1 MNYKL
6 LMYWDVKPGTDE
18 EYSEFVLRE
27 WVPGMEALGLQHS
40 EAWLTLWPQQSGERP
55 RIMTGGLLESLAKA
69 RAILKS
75 KEWSTLCDQLER
87 YVENFSFKVVQTT
100 GEFQM

>member
-27 WVPGMEALGLQHS
+27 WMPGMEALGLQHS

-55 RIMTGGLLESLAKA
+55 RIMTGGLLGKPSQSA
-69 RAILKS
+69 RHPEI
-75 KEWSTLCDQLER
+75 QG
-87 YVENFSFKVVQTT
+87 VVNAL
-100 GEFQM
+100 

>member
-18 EYSEFVLRE
+18 EYSEFVLRV
-27 WVPGMEALGLQHS
+27 WMPGMEALGLQHS
-40 EAWLTLWPQQSGERP
+40 EAWLTLWPQQGNEQP
-55 RIMTGGLLESLAKA
+55 RIMTGGLVESLSKA
-69 RAILKS
+69 RALLES
-75 KEWSTLCDQLER
+75 KEWSILCEQLER
-87 YVENFSFKVVQTT
+87 YVENFSYKVVKTT